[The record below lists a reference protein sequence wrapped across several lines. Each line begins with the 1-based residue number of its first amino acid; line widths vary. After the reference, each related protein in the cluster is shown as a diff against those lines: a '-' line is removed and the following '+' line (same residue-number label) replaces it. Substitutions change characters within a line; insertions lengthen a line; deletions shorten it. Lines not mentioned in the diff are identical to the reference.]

1 LIHSDRTDDIPY
13 LCNDVTQQN
22 MAWLTSKINGK
33 DLLEFWHNSVE
44 LTGERMLYSLRG
56 DYFIA
61 RL

>member
-1 LIHSDRTDDIPY
+1 
-13 LCNDVTQQN
+13 

-56 DYFIA
+56 DCFIA